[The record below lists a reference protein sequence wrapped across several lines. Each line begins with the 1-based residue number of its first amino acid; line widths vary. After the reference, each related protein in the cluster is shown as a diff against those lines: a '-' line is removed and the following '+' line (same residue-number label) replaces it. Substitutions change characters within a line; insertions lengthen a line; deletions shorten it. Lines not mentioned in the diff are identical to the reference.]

1 MKNQKTKFCIVLK
14 ASGEIVA
21 ETSAYSDEQARRNFD
36 IRQIH
41 ISKQFMDI
49 LPIDKCDPAKVL
61 ERQNEIVAL
70 QRKHHLP
77 DSIAKKPRVSKRQR
91 ELF

>member
-1 MKNQKTKFCIVLK
+1 MKRPKIKFCLVLK
-14 ASGEIVA
+14 ENGEILA

-41 ISKQFMDI
+41 ISDKLMEI
-49 LPIDKCDPAKVL
+49 LPIDKCDSAQVL
-61 ERQNEIVAL
+61 KRQNEIVAL

-77 DSIAKKPRVSKRQR
+77 DSITKKPRVSKRQR